1 MTHQGDWD
9 NHAAGRDPD
18 FKKKL
23 REAAEK
29 HVEDL
34 GVDGSGEALEE
45 ALKQKDLTFRSGC
58 IGDTGYAAR

>member
-1 MTHQGDWD
+1 MTQ
-9 NHAAGRDPD
+9 
-18 FKKKL
+18 
-23 REAAEK
+23 AAEK

-45 ALKQKDLTFRSGC
+45 ALKQKDLTFRSEC